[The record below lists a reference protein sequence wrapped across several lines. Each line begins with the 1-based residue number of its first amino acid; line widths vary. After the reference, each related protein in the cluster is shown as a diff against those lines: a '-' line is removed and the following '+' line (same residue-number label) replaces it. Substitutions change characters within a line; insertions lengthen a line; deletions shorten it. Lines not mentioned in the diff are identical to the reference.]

1 MKTLII
7 TILLIPIVLGINA
20 LIYWGIGCFIIN
32 VFAIEYVWTFWHG
45 LAFTLVVIILKSI
58 FSGDS
63 N

>member
-7 TILLIPIVLGINA
+7 AILLIPIVLSISA

-32 VFAIEYVWTFWHG
+32 VFAIEYTWTFWHG
-45 LAFTLVVIILKSI
+45 LAFALVVNILKSI
-58 FSGDS
+58 FGGDS